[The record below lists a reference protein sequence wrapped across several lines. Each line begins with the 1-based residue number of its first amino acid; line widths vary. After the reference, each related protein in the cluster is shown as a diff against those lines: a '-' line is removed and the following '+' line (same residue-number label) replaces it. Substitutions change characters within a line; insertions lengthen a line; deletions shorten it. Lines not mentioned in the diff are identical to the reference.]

1 MMRRDRLDHILR
13 AAAGVTGHNTFVL
26 VGSSVIVVRCRNI
39 PGDMLMTREA
49 DVYVPDASDIE
60 ALSDMIDANIGQGS
74 AFHNQYG
81 YYADGVS
88 PGTSVM
94 PTDWVDRAQHY
105 HGSGCPGV
113 TAIVPDVE
121 DVALAKV
128 VAWREKD
135 QSWIL
140 SGVRAGLFSLERMAC
155 RIDRMPRAAPDAAEM
170 VRRLRWLA
178 ATCGMA
184 LSLPDLL
191 AHDLVSDTK
200 INPAP

>member
-13 AAAGVTGHNTFVL
+13 AAAGVTGHDTFVL

-49 DVYVPDASDIE
+49 DVYVPDTSETE

-74 AFHNQYG
+74 AFHRQYG

-94 PTDWVDRAQHY
+94 PSDWMDRVQHY
-105 HGSGCPGV
+105 RGTGCPGV
-113 TAIVPDVE
+113 TAIVPDIE

-135 QSWIL
+135 QNWIL
-140 SGVRAGLFSLERMAC
+140 SGVRSRLFSLERMAS
-155 RIDRMPRAAPDAAEM
+155 RIDRMPSAAPEPAEM
-170 VRRLRWLA
+170 MRRLRSVA

-184 LSLPDLL
+184 SALPGPL
-191 AHDLVSDTK
+191 ASDVDSEK
-200 INPAP
+200 GINPVP

>member
-49 DVYVPDASDIE
+49 DVYVSHASDIE

-74 AFHNQYG
+74 AFHNRYG

-94 PTDWVDRAQHY
+94 PTD
-105 HGSGCPGV
+105 
-113 TAIVPDVE
+113 
-121 DVALAKV
+121 
-128 VAWREKD
+128 
-135 QSWIL
+135 
-140 SGVRAGLFSLERMAC
+140 
-155 RIDRMPRAAPDAAEM
+155 
-170 VRRLRWLA
+170 
-178 ATCGMA
+178 
-184 LSLPDLL
+184 
-191 AHDLVSDTK
+191 
-200 INPAP
+200 